1 MCATTRGGPWP
12 RIDALLRQVRGSI
25 VPGLIVVLA
34 ALAAFNLA
42 VLVAAEFHASLLAV
56 SLVGMVA
63 VFVAAV
69 SVAIVEEETSRADRF
84 EDEANSYRR
93 MLDEHFLVSKIDATG
108 RFCDANRNLLNRTGY
123 SSDEF
128 SRRVV
133 GGADSGLFDPER
145 LSDMWK
151 TVRLGKIW
159 SGEYCDQGKD
169 GTPFWVKAIVVPWR
183 NAHGELE
190 CLSTVGVDVTEQRSA
205 EQELKHAHARLE
217 AFIKHVPAAVAMFD
231 TEMRYV
237 AHTDHWLHDYGLKEK
252 SLIGR
257 SHYDVFPEIPQRWKD
272 KHRRILAGATE
283 SCEEERFQ
291 RADGSENILR
301 WEVRPWYLPDQSVGG
316 LIMLTEEITERKKMQ
331 DDLWK
336 LVKLDSL
343 TGLPNRLLF
352 GETLRDAIG
361 TADANGDLLAVTL
374 IDIDNFN
381 EINDTLGHDAGDELL
396 KIVARRLEGIFGS
409 TGNIARLG
417 ADEFA
422 VLIGGHREIDEI
434 EVTLAR
440 VKRALAEPV
449 KIAGALRLC
458 STSFGFTVYPHD
470 AAEPGDLLKN
480 ADLALYRAKSVGRGH
495 IRQFTPDLRAAIN
508 RRVEMQEDAFEALQ
522 RGEFVLFFQP
532 ILSAV
537 PTEPPSFEALLR
549 WQHPVHGLLAPG
561 FFEDVLH
568 EPRVA
573 AAIGTRVIDLAL
585 EQVAAWQA
593 EGLAFGRV
601 AVNVT
606 SADFAFRCLAS
617 HIKSRLEHYN
627 VAPERICIEVTEH
640 VFLGSGTQH
649 VSDALQRLAELGV
662 EIALDD
668 FGTGYASL
676 SHIKAYPI
684 GRLKIDRS
692 FVTDMEEN
700 KDSLSIVQAIVQLA
714 RSLGLSA
721 TAEGVEKEEQ
731 AMLLRSMG
739 CASLQGYLFS
749 RPKPASELRGFLK
762 KEAGQEA
769 AEGRRRLAAQ
779 A

>member
-1 MCATTRGGPWP
+1 MAR
-12 RIDALLRQVRGSI
+12 VRGQI
-25 VPGLIVVLA
+25 VPGLIVALV
-34 ALAAFNLA
+34 ALAAFNFA
-42 VLVAAEFHASLLAV
+42 VLISADVHPSVFAISSVCLLT
-56 SLVGMVA
+56 

-69 SVAIVEEETSRADRF
+69 SVVLLNKEISRADHF
-84 EDEANSYRR
+84 EREAESYRH
-93 MLDEHFLVSKIDATG
+93 MLDEHFFVSKIDVSG
-108 RFCDANRNLLNRTGY
+108 RFCEANQNLLNRTGY

-128 SRRVV
+128 ARRVV
-133 GGADSGLFDPER
+133 DGAGSGLCNAEH
-145 LSDMWK
+145 LSEMWE
-151 TVRLGKIW
+151 TVRLGKTW
-159 SGEYCDQGKD
+159 SGEYYDQGKD
-169 GTPFWVKAIVVPWR
+169 GLPLWVRAIFVPWR
-183 NAHGELE
+183 NARGELE
-190 CLSTVGVDVTEQRSA
+190 CVSTIGVDVTEQRSA
-205 EQELKHAHARLE
+205 EQELKRAHARLE

-231 TEMRYV
+231 TDMRYV

-252 SLIGR
+252 SLVGR
-257 SHYDVFPEIPQRWKD
+257 SHYEVFPEIPQCWKD

-301 WEVRPWYLPDQSVGG
+301 WEVRPWYLPDRSVGG

-352 GETLRDAIG
+352 GETLRDAIAS
-361 TADANGDLLAVTL
+361 ADAKGDLLAVTL
-374 IDIDNFN
+374 IDLDNFK

-396 KIVARRLEGIFGS
+396 KIIARRLEHMLGG
-409 TGNIARLG
+409 TANIARLG
-417 ADEFA
+417 GDEFA
-422 VLIGGHREIDEI
+422 VLIGGHCCVEEI
-434 EVTLAR
+434 EATLAR
-440 VKRALAEPV
+440 LKRALAEPV
-449 KIAGALRLC
+449 KIAGALRFC
-458 STSFGFTVYPHD
+458 STSFGFTVYPRD
-470 AAEPGDLLKN
+470 ATAPGDLLKN
-480 ADLALYRAKSVGRGH
+480 ADLALYRAKSVGCGH
-495 IRQFTPDLRAAIN
+495 IGEFTPDLRAAIN
-508 RRVEMQEDAFEALQ
+508 RRVEMQEDALEALQ

-532 ILSAV
+532 IMPADPSD
-537 PTEPPSFEALLR
+537 PPSFEALLR

-561 FFEDVLH
+561 LFEEVLD

-573 AAIGTRVIDLAL
+573 AAIGVRVIDLAL

-593 EGLAFGRV
+593 EGLEFGRV

-606 SADFAFRCLAS
+606 SADFASRCFAS
-617 HIKSRLEHYN
+617 HLKSRLDHYS

-684 GRLKIDRS
+684 DRLKIDRS

-714 RSLGLSA
+714 RSLGLST

-731 AMLLRSMG
+731 AVLLRSMG

-749 RPKPASELRGFLK
+749 RPKPAAELGRFLK
-762 KEAGQEA
+762 KNVVKKDVVQESGEALLT
-769 AEGRRRLAAQ
+769 LAIRA
-779 A
+779 

>member
-1 MCATTRGGPWP
+1 MAR
-12 RIDALLRQVRGSI
+12 VRGQI
-25 VPGLIVVLA
+25 VPGLIVALV
-34 ALAAFNLA
+34 ALAAFNFA
-42 VLVAAEFHASLLAV
+42 VLISADVHPSVFAISSVCLLT
-56 SLVGMVA
+56 

-69 SVAIVEEETSRADRF
+69 SVVLLNKEISRGDHF
-84 EDEANSYRR
+84 EREAESYRH
-93 MLDEHFLVSKIDATG
+93 MLDEHFFVSKIDVSG
-108 RFCDANRNLLNRTGY
+108 RFCEANQNLLNRTGY

-128 SRRVV
+128 ARRVV
-133 GGADSGLFDPER
+133 DGAGSGLCNAEH
-145 LSDMWK
+145 LSEMWE
-151 TVRLGKIW
+151 TVRLGKTW
-159 SGEYCDQGKD
+159 SGEYYDQGKD
-169 GTPFWVKAIVVPWR
+169 GLPLWVRAIFVPWR
-183 NAHGELE
+183 NARGELE
-190 CLSTVGVDVTEQRSA
+190 CVSTIGVDVTEQRSA
-205 EQELKHAHARLE
+205 EQELKRAHARLE

-231 TEMRYV
+231 TDMRYV
-237 AHTDHWLHDYGLKEK
+237 AHTDYWLHDYGLKEK
-252 SLIGR
+252 SLVGR
-257 SHYDVFPEIPQRWKD
+257 SHYEVFPEIPQCWKD

-301 WEVRPWYLPDQSVGG
+301 WEVRPWYLPDRSVGG

-352 GETLRDAIG
+352 GETLRDAIAS
-361 TADANGDLLAVTL
+361 ADAKGDLLAVTL
-374 IDIDNFN
+374 IDLDNFK

-396 KIVARRLEGIFGS
+396 KIIARRLEHMLGG
-409 TGNIARLG
+409 TANIARLG
-417 ADEFA
+417 GDEFA
-422 VLIGGHREIDEI
+422 VLIGGHCCVEEI
-434 EVTLAR
+434 EATLAR
-440 VKRALAEPV
+440 LKRALAEPV
-449 KIAGALRLC
+449 KIAGALRFC
-458 STSFGFTVYPHD
+458 STSFGFTVYPRD
-470 AAEPGDLLKN
+470 ATAPGDLLKN
-480 ADLALYRAKSVGRGH
+480 ADLALYRAKSVGCGH
-495 IRQFTPDLRAAIN
+495 IGEFTPDLRAAIN
-508 RRVEMQEDAFEALQ
+508 RRVEMQEDALEALQ

-532 ILSAV
+532 IMPADPS
-537 PTEPPSFEALLR
+537 EPPSFEALLR

-561 FFEDVLH
+561 LFEEVLD

-573 AAIGTRVIDLAL
+573 AAIGVRVIDLAL

-593 EGLAFGRV
+593 EGLEFGRV

-606 SADFAFRCLAS
+606 SADFASRCFAS
-617 HIKSRLEHYN
+617 HLKSRLDHYS

-684 GRLKIDRS
+684 DRLKIDRS

-714 RSLGLSA
+714 RSLGLST

-731 AMLLRSMG
+731 AVLLRSMG

-749 RPKPASELRGFLK
+749 RPKPAAELGRFLK
-762 KEAGQEA
+762 KDVVKKDVVQESGEALLT
-769 AEGRRRLAAQ
+769 LAIRA
-779 A
+779 

>member
-1 MCATTRGGPWP
+1 MAR
-12 RIDALLRQVRGSI
+12 VRGQI
-25 VPGLIVVLA
+25 VPGLIVALV
-34 ALAAFNLA
+34 ALAAVNFA
-42 VLVAAEFHASLLAV
+42 VLISADVHASVVAISSVGLLT
-56 SLVGMVA
+56 

-69 SVAIVEEETSRADRF
+69 SVVFLNDEISRADHF
-84 EDEANSYRR
+84 EREADSYRH
-93 MLDEHFLVSKIDATG
+93 MLDEHFFVSKIDVSG
-108 RFCDANRNLLNRTGY
+108 RFCEANQNLLNRTGY

-128 SRRVV
+128 ARRVV
-133 GGADSGLFDPER
+133 DGAGSGLCNPEHF
-145 LSDMWK
+145 SEMWE
-151 TVRLGKIW
+151 TVRHGKTW
-159 SGEYCDQGKD
+159 SGEYYDQGKD
-169 GTPFWVKAIVVPWR
+169 GQPLWVKAIFVPWR
-183 NAHGELE
+183 NARGELE
-190 CLSTVGVDVTEQRSA
+190 CVSTIGVDVTEQRSA
-205 EQELKHAHARLE
+205 EQELKRAHARLE

-231 TEMRYV
+231 TDMRYV

-252 SLIGR
+252 SLVGR
-257 SHYDVFPEIPQRWKD
+257 SHYEVFPEIPQCWKD

-301 WEVRPWYLPDQSVGG
+301 WEVRPWYLPDRSVGG

-352 GETLRDAIG
+352 GETLRDAIAS
-361 TADANGDLLAVTL
+361 ADAKGDLLAVTL
-374 IDIDNFN
+374 IDLDNFK
-381 EINDTLGHDAGDELL
+381 EVNDTLGHDAGDELL
-396 KIVARRLEGIFGS
+396 KIIARRLEHMLGG
-409 TGNIARLG
+409 TANIARLG

-422 VLIGGHREIDEI
+422 VLIGGHRCVEEI
-434 EVTLAR
+434 EATLAR
-440 VKRALAEPV
+440 LKRALAEPV
-449 KIAGALRLC
+449 KIAGALRFC
-458 STSFGFTVYPHD
+458 STSFGFTVYPRD
-470 AAEPGDLLKN
+470 ATAPGDLLKN
-480 ADLALYRAKSVGRGH
+480 ADLALYRAKSVGCGH
-495 IRQFTPDLRAAIN
+495 VGEFTPDLRAAIN
-508 RRVEMQEDAFEALQ
+508 RRVEMQEDALEALQ

-532 ILSAV
+532 IMPADPS
-537 PTEPPSFEALLR
+537 EPPSFEALLR

-561 FFEDVLH
+561 LFEEVLD

-573 AAIGTRVIDLAL
+573 AAIGVRVIDLAL

-593 EGLAFGRV
+593 EKLEFGRV

-606 SADFAFRCLAS
+606 SADFASRCFAS
-617 HIKSRLEHYN
+617 HLKSRLDHYN
-627 VAPERICIEVTEH
+627 VGPERICVEVTEH

-684 GRLKIDRS
+684 DRLKIDRS

-714 RSLGLSA
+714 GSLGLST
-721 TAEGVEKEEQ
+721 TAEGVENEEQ
-731 AMLLRSMG
+731 AVLLRSMG

-749 RPKPASELRGFLK
+749 RPKPAAELGRFLK
-762 KEAGQEA
+762 KDVVKKDVLQESGEALLS
-769 AEGRRRLAAQ
+769 LAVRA
-779 A
+779 

>member
-1 MCATTRGGPWP
+1 MAR
-12 RIDALLRQVRGSI
+12 VRGQI
-25 VPGLIVVLA
+25 VPGLIVALV
-34 ALAAFNLA
+34 ALAAFNFA
-42 VLVAAEFHASLLAV
+42 VLISADVHPSVFAI
-56 SLVGMVA
+56 SLVCLLT

-69 SVAIVEEETSRADRF
+69 SVVFLNKEISRADHF
-84 EDEANSYRR
+84 EREAESYRH
-93 MLDEHFLVSKIDATG
+93 MLDEHFFVSKIDVSG
-108 RFCDANRNLLNRTGY
+108 RFCEANQNLLNRTGY

-128 SRRVV
+128 ARRVV
-133 GGADSGLFDPER
+133 DGAGSGLCNAEH
-145 LSDMWK
+145 LSEMWE
-151 TVRLGKIW
+151 TVRLGKTW
-159 SGEYCDQGKD
+159 SGEYYDQGKD
-169 GTPFWVKAIVVPWR
+169 GLPLWVRAIFVPWR
-183 NAHGELE
+183 NARGELE
-190 CLSTVGVDVTEQRSA
+190 CVSTIGVDVTEQRSA
-205 EQELKHAHARLE
+205 EQELKRAHARLE

-231 TEMRYV
+231 TDMRYV

-252 SLIGR
+252 SLVGR
-257 SHYDVFPEIPQRWKD
+257 SHYEVFPEIPQCWKD

-301 WEVRPWYLPDQSVGG
+301 WEVRPWYLPDRSVGG

-352 GETLRDAIG
+352 GETLRDAIAS
-361 TADANGDLLAVTL
+361 ADAKGDLLAVTL
-374 IDIDNFN
+374 IDLDNFK

-396 KIVARRLEGIFGS
+396 KIIARRLEHMLGG
-409 TGNIARLG
+409 TANIARLG
-417 ADEFA
+417 GDEFA
-422 VLIGGHREIDEI
+422 VLIGGHRCVEEI
-434 EVTLAR
+434 EATLAR
-440 VKRALAEPV
+440 LKRALAEPV
-449 KIAGALRLC
+449 KIAGALRFC
-458 STSFGFTVYPHD
+458 STSFGFTVYPRD
-470 AAEPGDLLKN
+470 ATAPGDLLKN
-480 ADLALYRAKSVGRGH
+480 ADLALYRAKSVGCGH
-495 IRQFTPDLRAAIN
+495 IGEFTPDLRAAIN
-508 RRVEMQEDAFEALQ
+508 RRVEMQEDALEALQ

-532 ILSAV
+532 IMPADPS
-537 PTEPPSFEALLR
+537 EPPSFEALLR

-561 FFEDVLH
+561 LFEEVLD

-573 AAIGTRVIDLAL
+573 AAIGVRVIDLAL

-593 EGLAFGRV
+593 ERLEFGRV

-606 SADFAFRCLAS
+606 SADFASRCFAS
-617 HIKSRLEHYN
+617 HLKSRLDHYN

-684 GRLKIDRS
+684 DRLKIDRS

-714 RSLGLSA
+714 RSLGLST

-731 AMLLRSMG
+731 AVLLRSMG

-749 RPKPASELRGFLK
+749 RPKPAAELGRFLK
-762 KEAGQEA
+762 KDVVKKDVVQESGEALLS
-769 AEGRRRLAAQ
+769 LAIRA
-779 A
+779 

>member
-1 MCATTRGGPWP
+1 MCTQTRSGYWP
-12 RIDALLRQVRGSI
+12 QIDVLIARVRGWI

-34 ALAAFNLA
+34 ALAVFNLA
-42 VLVAAEFHASLLAV
+42 VLIAADFHPSVFAISLLCM
-56 SLVGMVA
+56 LT

-69 SVAIVEEETSRADRF
+69 SVAFAKDETSRADHF
-84 EDEANSYRR
+84 EREASSYRH
-93 MLDEHFLVSKIDATG
+93 MLDEHFLVSKIDASG
-108 RFCDANRNLLNRTGY
+108 RFCEANQNLLNRTGY

-128 SRRVV
+128 ARRVV
-133 GGADSGLFDPER
+133 DGGGSGLCNLDH
-145 LSDMWK
+145 LSDMWA
-151 TVRLGKIW
+151 TVRLGKTW
-159 SGEYCDQGKD
+159 SGEYCDEGKD
-169 GTPFWVKAIVVPWR
+169 GQPLWVKAIFVPWR
-183 NAHGELE
+183 NARGELE
-190 CLSTVGVDVTEQRSA
+190 CLSTIGVDVTEQRSA
-205 EQELKHAHARLE
+205 EQELKRAHARLE

-252 SLIGR
+252 SLVGR
-257 SHYDVFPEIPQRWKD
+257 SHYDVFPEIPQCWKD

-301 WEVRPWYLPDQSVGG
+301 WEVRPWYLPDQTVGG

-374 IDIDNFN
+374 IDIDNFK
-381 EINDTLGHDAGDELL
+381 EINDTLGHEAGDELL
-396 KIVARRLEGIFGS
+396 KIVARRLEDMLGS
-409 TGNIARLG
+409 TANIARLG
-417 ADEFA
+417 GDEFA

-440 VKRALAEPV
+440 VKRFLTEPV
-449 KIAGALRLC
+449 KIAGAMRFC
-458 STSFGFTVYPHD
+458 STSFGVTVYPRD
-470 AAEPGDLLKN
+470 AQEPGDLLKN

-495 IRQFTPDLRAAIN
+495 IGQFTPDLRAAIN
-508 RRVEMQEDAFEALQ
+508 RRVEMQEAALEALT

-532 ILSAV
+532 IMPADPSD
-537 PTEPPSFEALLR
+537 PPSFEALLR
-549 WQHPVHGLLAPG
+549 WQHPVHGLLTPG
-561 FFEDVLH
+561 FFEEVLD

-573 AAIGTRVIDLAL
+573 AAIGVRVIDLAL

-593 EGLAFGRV
+593 EGVAFGRV

-606 SADFAFRCLAS
+606 SADFAFRCFAS
-617 HIKSRLEHYN
+617 HLKSRLDHYN

-714 RSLGLSA
+714 RSLGLST

-731 AMLLRSMG
+731 AILLRSMG
-739 CASLQGYLFS
+739 CASLQGYHFS
-749 RPKPASELRGFLK
+749 RPKPAAELGPFLK
-762 KEAGQEA
+762 KTAEHGSVTA
-769 AEGRRRLAAQ
+769 A
-779 A
+779 